1 MRIIASKQNE
11 FGSKTYV
18 VLSGGKI
25 WLVESTD
32 PFETQYGPSINN
44 ASVVYKEC
52 FKGRLESSLHKPQAA
67 YSLRELWKV
76 SQRARHA
83 MRLHK

>member
-1 MRIIASKQNE
+1 MRIIASKQNA

-25 WLVESTD
+25 WLVESID

-44 ASVVYKEC
+44 QGVVYKKC
-52 FKGRLESSLHKPQAA
+52 FTKTWESSLHKPQAA
-67 YSLRELWKV
+67 YSRRDLWRA
-76 SQRARHA
+76 SLSARHA